1 MNLLDALGEFG
12 GLMIGFL
19 LTLFVFSFVYKDN
32 PLYRLA
38 VHVLVGLSAAYATI
52 VVVQQVILPVLD
64 SIRRDPISISS
75 ILWLVPLLLSI
86 LLISKIV
93 PSLAWIGNSSMAF
106 LIGIGAAVGLVGA
119 ISGTL
124 LPQIMTQYE
133 NRYFGLIVA
142 LLAICTLAYFYFT
155 DRLPILGQISWPG
168 WFRYVR
174 TTGQVAITMTL
185 AAFFAGVLST
195 SLVLLNER
203 ITYYLNSF
211 SELLTSLSL

>member
-1 MNLLDALGEFG
+1 MNLLNALGEFG

-38 VHVLVGLSAAYATI
+38 VHMLVGLSAAYATI

-64 SIRRDPISISS
+64 SIRRDPVSISS

-86 LLISKIV
+86 LLISKMV
-93 PSLAWIGNSSMAF
+93 PPIAWIGNSSMAF

-133 NRYFGLIVA
+133 NRFLGLIVA
-142 LLAICTLAYFYFT
+142 LLTICTLAYFYFT
-155 DRLPILGQISWPG
+155 DRLPILGQIRWPG
-168 WFRYVR
+168 WFRYIR
-174 TTGQVAITMTL
+174 TTGQAAITMTL
-185 AAFFAGVLST
+185 AGLFAGVLST

-203 ITYYLNSF
+203 IVFYLNSF
-211 SELLTSLSL
+211 SELLTSFRL